1 MGVDVFSVY
10 FNFRDVTFLIFY
22 VCICLAQSMKDRTL
36 DQQCTV
42 TRPAVSN
49 IAGSLAVELLIA
61 LIHHPLASS
70 CPAYISLGNAE
81 LNSAKNA
88 TPEGILGIVPHSIRG
103 WISNYEQ
110 IMPSTERFNNCVA
123 CSKVNFFGKIIIDVW
138 PQDNSIFKNFFQNR
152 ESSMNTAKK
161 ATSFSSKFS
170 SRQSA
175 WRTSLVFLN
184 F

>member
-1 MGVDVFSVY
+1 
-10 FNFRDVTFLIFY
+10 
-22 VCICLAQSMKDRTL
+22 MKDRTL

-70 CPAYISLGNAE
+70 CPAYISLGNVE
-81 LNSAKNA
+81 LDSAKNA

-110 IMPSTERFNNCVA
+110 IMPATERFNNCVA
-123 CSKVNFFGKIIIDVW
+123 CSKVIIFIGHYYYCRLTT
-138 PQDNSIFKNFFQNR
+138 I
-152 ESSMNTAKK
+152 
-161 ATSFSSKFS
+161 
-170 SRQSA
+170 
-175 WRTSLVFLN
+175 
-184 F
+184 